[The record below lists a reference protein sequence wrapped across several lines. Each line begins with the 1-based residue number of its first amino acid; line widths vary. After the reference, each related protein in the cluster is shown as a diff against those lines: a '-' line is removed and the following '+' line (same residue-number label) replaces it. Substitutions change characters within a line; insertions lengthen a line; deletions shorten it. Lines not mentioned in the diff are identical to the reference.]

1 MPIPFIIAGLAVVA
15 GGLGVAGAL
24 DAKEK
29 MDEAKEVGEE
39 GEEIVKNAKARC
51 ERKKNSTNQ
60 AVETLG
66 KTKLEIL
73 SNNMSAFVA
82 DFSKIKNVNFK
93 DSIGMEELQ
102 DFTPQ
107 SESIG
112 ALKIASVNAVD
123 LGGGLASG
131 VVGGGIAALGAYG
144 AVGLL
149 GTASTG
155 TAIGTLSGAAAT
167 NATLAWFGGGSL
179 AAGGLGMAGGAAILG
194 GLVAGPAL
202 LIGGFILSNKA
213 DEELSKAMT
222 YWEEARTFEAKCD
235 NICSL
240 LSAIQTRAGQ
250 IIDVLLRL
258 DCRFSTKIE
267 NMKNVIEENGTDWN
281 VYSVEQKKCIGEAA
295 MVAKTLKAI
304 MDTPLLH
311 EDGTL
316 NESSRSCLALES
328 HVSV

>member
-1 MPIPFIIAGLAVVA
+1 MPIPFILAGVAVLT

-39 GEEIVKNAKARC
+39 GKEIVKKAKARC
-51 ERKKNSTNQ
+51 ERKNNNTNQ

-73 SNNMSAFVA
+73 SDNMSAFVA

-93 DSIGMEELQ
+93 DSIGMEELE

-107 SESIG
+107 SESVG

-123 LGGGLASG
+123 LGGGLASS
-131 VVGGGIAALGAYG
+131 VAGGGIAVLGAYG

-202 LIGGFILSNKA
+202 LIGSFILSNKA
-213 DEELSKAMT
+213 DEALSKAKT
-222 YWEEARTFEAKCD
+222 YRKKARKFEAECN

-250 IIDVLLRL
+250 ITDVLLRL
-258 DCRFSTKIE
+258 DGKFSGKIE
-267 NMKNVIEENGTDWN
+267 EMKAVIEENGTDWN
-281 VYSVEQKKCIGEAA
+281 AYSVAQKKRIGEAA
-295 MVAKTLKAI
+295 MVAKTLKVI

-316 NESSRSCLALES
+316 NEDSLSCLDLES

>member
-1 MPIPFIIAGLAVVA
+1 M
-15 GGLGVAGAL
+15 
-24 DAKEK
+24 
-29 MDEAKEVGEE
+29 
-39 GEEIVKNAKARC
+39 
-51 ERKKNSTNQ
+51 
-60 AVETLG
+60 ETLG

-73 SNNMSAFVA
+73 SDNMSAFVA

-123 LGGGLASG
+123 LGGGLTSG

-179 AAGGLGMAGGAAILG
+179 AAGGLGMAGGASILG

-202 LIGGFILSNKA
+202 LIGSFILSNKA
-213 DEELSKAMT
+213 DEALSKAMT
-222 YWEEARTFEAKCD
+222 YREEARTFEAECD

-250 IIDVLLRL
+250 ITDVLLRL
-258 DCRFSTKIE
+258 DGKFGTKIE
-267 NMKNVIEENGTDWN
+267 EMQDVIEGNGTDWN